1 MKKKLP
7 NDIPVFPLRDV
18 IFFPNTNLPLNIFE
32 NRYLEMVNDI
42 LKTENKFL
50 GMIQTKTN
58 NELFN
63 VGCIG
68 QITDQEHLPDG
79 RILINLK
86 GVSRFTI
93 NKELE
98 TEKKYRVCNVSYE
111 KYAQDIEEV
120 SEAASTNQEMI
131 NKTKKFLEK
140 NSILLNWQELNKL
153 DFKEILNTMAM
164 IAPISSEEK
173 QKLLEAENFKTRE
186 QFFNEILDFYLLKT
200 TPASKIFH

>member
-120 SEAASTNQEMI
+120 SVAVSTNQEMI

-153 DFKEILNTMAM
+153 DFNEILNTMAM

>member
-140 NSILLNWQELNKL
+140 NSILLNCLLVVVSDELSLWPGCPKFLRWLRIGKSRTN
-153 DFKEILNTMAM
+153 
-164 IAPISSEEK
+164 EK
-173 QKLLEAENFKTRE
+173 TSK
-186 QFFNEILDFYLLKT
+186 YL
-200 TPASKIFH
+200 

>member
-58 NELFN
+58 NELFK

-93 NKELE
+93 NKELK

-120 SEAASTNQEMI
+120 SVAASTNQEMI

-153 DFKEILNTMAM
+153 DFNEILNTMAM

>member
-120 SEAASTNQEMI
+120 SVAASTNQEMI

>member
-58 NELFN
+58 NELFK

-120 SEAASTNQEMI
+120 SVAASTNQEMI

-153 DFKEILNTMAM
+153 DFNEILNTMAM

-200 TPASKIFH
+200 TPTSKIFH

>member
-58 NELFN
+58 NELFK

-120 SEAASTNQEMI
+120 SVAASTNQEMI

-153 DFKEILNTMAM
+153 DFNEILNTMAM

>member
-120 SEAASTNQEMI
+120 SVAASTNQEMI

-153 DFKEILNTMAM
+153 DFNEILNTMAM

>member
-58 NELFN
+58 NELFK

-120 SEAASTNQEMI
+120 SVAARTNQEMI

-153 DFKEILNTMAM
+153 DFNEILNTMAM

-186 QFFNEILDFYLLKT
+186 QFFNEILDFYLLKN

>member
-58 NELFN
+58 NELFK

-120 SEAASTNQEMI
+120 SVAASTNQEMI

-153 DFKEILNTMAM
+153 DFNEILNTMAM

-173 QKLLEAENFKTRE
+173 QKLLEADNFKTRE

>member
-120 SEAASTNQEMI
+120 SVAVSTNQEMI

>member
-111 KYAQDIEEV
+111 KYAKDIEEV
-120 SEAASTNQEMI
+120 SVAVSTNQEMI

>member
-58 NELFN
+58 NELFK

-111 KYAQDIEEV
+111 KYAQDIEKV
-120 SEAASTNQEMI
+120 SVAASTNQEMI

-153 DFKEILNTMAM
+153 DFNEVLNTMAM

-173 QKLLEAENFKTRE
+173 QKLLEADNFKTRE

>member
-58 NELFN
+58 NELFK

-111 KYAQDIEEV
+111 KYAHDIEEISV
-120 SEAASTNQEMI
+120 AASTNQEMI

-153 DFKEILNTMAM
+153 DFNEILNTMAM

>member
-58 NELFN
+58 NELFK